1 MIHKILTVLFC
12 LFIISC
18 SSTDKKNQK
27 KILENDKAIFNQAVK
42 EIKNERYDKAIEK
55 FKSIT
60 NEFPYSEY
68 SSQSK
73 LYNAYLNY
81 QINKFDEAI
90 ILLSE
95 FISLNPS
102 EEFSSYAHYLLAMC
116 YYVQIANPDRDGE
129 FTKMSIE
136 KFKYLRTKFPN
147 SPFSK
152 DAKYKL
158 EFLNDYMAKKEFNI
172 AMFYLKQNAPSPAI
186 TRFSFI
192 LNNYQ
197 ETSVIPQTLYR
208 IAESFLM
215 LGLESEAEKS
225 MKLLSINFPESKW
238 TVELK
243 NLLNKKHIVKK
254 QKKSLF
260 QRIFN

>member
-1 MIHKILTVLFC
+1 MIYKFLKIFFC
-12 LFIISC
+12 FFIISC
-18 SSTDKKNQK
+18 TSKDKNIEKNV
-27 KILENDKAIFNQAVK
+27 LDNDKVIFNQAIN
-42 EIKNERYDKAIEK
+42 EIKNERYEKAIEK

-81 QINKFDEAI
+81 QINKFDNAI
-90 ILLSE
+90 VLLTD
-95 FISLNPS
+95 FISMNPS
-102 EEFSSYAHYLLAMC
+102 EEYSSYAHYLLAMC

-129 FTKMSIE
+129 FTKMSIK

-147 SPFSK
+147 SKFSK

-158 EFLNDYMAKKEFNI
+158 DFLNDYMAKKEFNI
-172 AMFYLKQNAPSPAI
+172 AMFYLRQNAPSPAI

-192 LNNYQ
+192 LKNYQ

-208 IAESFLM
+208 IAESFMM
-215 LGLESEAEKS
+215 LGLKTEAEKS
-225 MKLLSINFPESKW
+225 FKLLSTNFPKSKW
-238 TVELK
+238 TKELQ
-243 NLLNKKHIVKK
+243 NLLYKNNNPIKKE
-254 QKKSLF
+254 KSFF